1 MKSSYR
7 KDFPMDSLTEVADV
21 ARKLAGGD
29 TSSIDKASALHSAW
43 DVWGYAQGMAL
54 PDEGAVMAGAAI
66 MTGAAPALTCF
77 PDDLNRLADKADE
90 VKAALPKRKAS
101 KKTVAALNFDW
112 KSLAKMLLPLILAL
126 LG

>member
-1 MKSSYR
+1 MKSQYR

-21 ARKLAGGD
+21 ARKLARGD
-29 TSSIDKASALHSAW
+29 TSSINKGSACHSAW
-43 DVWGYAQGMAL
+43 DVQGYAQGMIA
-54 PDEGAVMAGAAI
+54 PDEGAVM
-66 MTGAAPALTCF
+66 TAPALACG
-77 PDDLNRLADKADE
+77 PDDLNRLADQLDQ
-90 VKAALPKRKAS
+90 VRAALPKRKAS